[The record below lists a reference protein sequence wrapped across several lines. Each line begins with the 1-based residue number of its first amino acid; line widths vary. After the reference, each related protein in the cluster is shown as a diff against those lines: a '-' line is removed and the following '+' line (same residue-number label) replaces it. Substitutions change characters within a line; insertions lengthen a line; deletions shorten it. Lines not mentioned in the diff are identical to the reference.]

1 MSAPL
6 FRLVTRS
13 DFDGL
18 VCAVL
23 FKELG
28 MIGNIAFVHPK
39 DVQDGRVQLDKNDIT
54 TNLPYS
60 PYVHL
65 CFDHHFSET
74 VRKSPSTRL
83 NHVIND
89 KAPSAARVVYD
100 YYGGKERFPN
110 ISENMLDAV
119 DKADTAQFSRE
130 EILHPDRWVMLNM
143 IMDPRT
149 GLGRFRNFRISNYD
163 LMMLLIEMCRNT
175 GIDEILASPDVQERV
190 TIYNE
195 HKEKAEAQLRES
207 TEVHGNVLVLDLR
220 DADPIWCTNRFTIY
234 ALYPECNISMHVM
247 WGVHRQNTVF
257 AVGKSIVNRSS
268 TVNIGEL
275 MLTYEGGG
283 HKNAGTCQVANE
295 RAPEVMQQLIQKL
308 QD

>member
-1 MSAPL
+1 MTAPL

-65 CFDHHFSET
+65 CFDHHHSET
-74 VRKSPSTRL
+74 VRKSPSARL
-83 NHVIND
+83 NHIINAE
-89 KAPSAARVVYD
+89 APSAARVVYD
-100 YYGGKERFPN
+100 YYGGKERFTN
-110 ISENMLDAV
+110 ISDEMMVAV
-119 DKADTAQFSRE
+119 DKADAAQFSRD
-130 EILHPDRWVMLNM
+130 EIVDPKDWVLLNF

-163 LMMLLIEMCRNT
+163 LMMQLIEQCRT
-175 GIDEILASPDVQERV
+175 QTIEEILASPDVQERM
-190 TIYNE
+190 TLYFE
-195 HKEKAEAQLRES
+195 HKEKAEAQLREC
-207 TEVHGNVLVLDLR
+207 TQVHGNVLVLDLR
-220 DADPIWCTNRFTIY
+220 DADPIWCTNRFMLY
-234 ALYPECNISMHVM
+234 ALFPDCNVSMHVM

-257 AVGKSIVNRSS
+257 AVGKSIINRSS
-268 TVNIGEL
+268 SVNIGDL
-275 MLTYEGGG
+275 MLSYEGGG

-295 RAPEVMQQLIQKL
+295 KAPEVMQELIQKL